1 MENEWDKLKKRL
13 GKYFPKAY
21 RKDLVQGHRLS
32 GKGFLPRKVKPMKL
46 VTVVYEIENE
56 EEWGKTNPLHYTH
69 NGLKA
74 VTVGIGDALEAR
86 DALREL
92 MPFAREDYDYL
103 GEACTPGFKNAIE
116 RALASLA

>member
-1 MENEWDKLKKRL
+1 
-13 GKYFPKAY
+13 
-21 RKDLVQGHRLS
+21 
-32 GKGFLPRKVKPMKL
+32 MKL
-46 VTVVYEIENE
+46 VTVVYEIANE
-56 EEWGKTNPLHYTH
+56 EEWRKTNPMRYEH
-69 NGLKA
+69 NGLVAKG
-74 VTVGIGDALEAR
+74 VGIGDALEAR